1 MGKGALGKS
10 GNVSLLT
17 KEQQKLQNQ
26 FLSQGPQAAEAFGQ
40 FLQPYDPAQFESL
53 FQKAFVDPAMLQYE
67 RSVLPAIQQRFVDQ
81 GGGSS
86 SALNQALAQS
96 ATDVST
102 MLGSQMGQFY
112 QNQQGNQLNAI
123 NALLGLSNQKTFQPY
138 ERQSILGG
146 LLGLLG
152 GVGSAY
158 IGR

>member
-1 MGKGALGKS
+1 MGKTIMGSS
-10 GNVSLLT
+10 GNQSLLT
-17 KEQQKLQNQ
+17 KPQQQLQNQ
-26 FLSQGPQAAEAFGQ
+26 FFQYGPQAAEAFGQ
-40 FLQPYDPAQFESL
+40 FVQPYDPAQFESL

-112 QNQQGNQLNAI
+112 QGQQANQLNAI
-123 NALLGLSNQKTFQPY
+123 NALLGLSNQRTFQPY
-138 ERQSILGG
+138 QQQGILGG
-146 LLGLLG
+146 LLGLGGQVGAAYLG
-152 GVGSAY
+152 
-158 IGR
+158 R